1 MQAAWCSW
9 LHVPPSRVTTSDS
22 TSYQTGS
29 ESISSPS
36 MSNKTAAAVTGAE
49 KSSGVEVLGFRVVH
63 DDRVCRLLRYQLE
76 RLRQSHADPLR
87 VPQLDNLGAV
97 LEVRTG
103 GITEGV
109 ARPAVTLMC
118 EQVGELRRVLGRE
131 AELFTDALVPVLRER
146 FGELHGQAV
155 QLQVVTVGV
164 ASEQFCSDLRHLGAD
179 RHQLERDDVY
189 LAGLFGPE
197 EVGQA
202 QETVASLPREGE
214 AHPLRPVVV
223 QHDQVV
229 ALGHAGEVAVDD
241 TRIKHVLALHP
252 LEPHPQAG
260 TPLSLD
266 QLVVGRTVAAGRTQ
280 TPLAEERRPLVE
292 HRCVV
297 GELHAL

>member
-1 MQAAWCSW
+1 MHAAWCSW

-49 KSSGVEVLGFRVVH
+49 KSSGVEVLGFRVMH
-63 DDRVCRLLRYQLE
+63 DDRVRRLLRDELE
-76 RLRQSHADPLR
+76 RLRQRHADPLR
-87 VPQLDNLGAV
+87 VQQLDNLGAV

-103 GITEGV
+103 RITEGV

-146 FGELHGQAV
+146 FGELHGQPV

-164 ASEQFCSDLRHLGAD
+164 ASEQFCSDLGHLGAD
-179 RHQLERDDVY
+179 SNQLERDDIY

-202 QETVASLPREGE
+202 QEAVASLPREGE

-229 ALGHAGEVAVDD
+229 ALGHAREVAIDD
-241 TRIKHVLALHP
+241 TRVKYVLGLHP
-252 LEPHPQAG
+252 LEPHPQPG
-260 TPLSLD
+260 
-266 QLVVGRTVAAGRTQ
+266 AA
-280 TPLAEERRPLVE
+280 P
-292 HRCVV
+292 
-297 GELHAL
+297 

>member
-1 MQAAWCSW
+1 MHAAWCSW

-29 ESISSPS
+29 ESMSSPS

-63 DDRVCRLLRYQLE
+63 DDCVCRLLRYQLE

-87 VPQLDNLGAV
+87 VQQLDNLGAV

-103 GITEGV
+103 RITEGV

-131 AELFTDALVPVLRER
+131 SEVFTDALVPVLRER

-155 QLQVVTVGV
+155 QVQVVTVGV
-164 ASEQFCSDLRHLGAD
+164 ASEQLCSDLAHLGAD
-179 RHQLERDDVY
+179 SHQLERDDVY

-214 AHPLRPVVV
+214 ADPLRPVVV

-229 ALGHAGEVAVDD
+229 ALGHAREVAVDD
-241 TRIKHVLALHP
+241 TRIKHVLGLHP
-252 LEPHPQAG
+252 LEPHPQPG
-260 TPLSLD
+260 PPLGLD
-266 QLVVGRTVAAGRTQ
+266 QLVVGRTVAAGRPQ
-280 TPLAEERRPLVE
+280 APLTEERRPLVE

-297 GELHAL
+297 DEL